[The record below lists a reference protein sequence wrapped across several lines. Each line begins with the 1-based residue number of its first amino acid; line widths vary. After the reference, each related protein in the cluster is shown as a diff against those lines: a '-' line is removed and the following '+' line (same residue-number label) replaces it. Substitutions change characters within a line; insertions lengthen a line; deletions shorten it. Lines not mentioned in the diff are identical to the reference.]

1 MIAVL
6 QPGDIVAIFRTLD
19 EAKKFNDETKDD
31 WLFELTW
38 MEIDFGEIPPE
49 VTWAAG
55 NDFEEEA

>member
-19 EAKKFNDETKDD
+19 EAKKYNDETKDD

-38 MEIDFGEIPPE
+38 VEIDFGEILPE
-49 VTWAAG
+49 VSWASG
-55 NDFEEEA
+55 HDFEEEA